1 MGITW
6 EEAGDVK
13 KSQKE
18 KKTEEGR
25 VRMGNESMSFLFNF
39 INSTSLKEDR
49 GMGITWEE
57 AGDMK
62 QKQKE
67 KKTEEGRVN

>member
-1 MGITW
+1 
-6 EEAGDVK
+6 
-13 KSQKE
+13 
-18 KKTEEGR
+18 
-25 VRMGNESMSFLFNF
+25 MSFLFNF
-39 INSTSLKEDR
+39 INSTYLKEDR